1 MADTRFRK
9 EGPMRRYRLSLFF
22 LLLMS
27 GSVALAQDII
37 RDRGVAL
44 YLDQDMFV
52 PLFNQDR
59 DYTMGV
65 ALEFFDQAGGVYWLE
80 DGLGWLAHQFG
91 VGRVNE
97 QSTRS
102 FIIGSI
108 AYTPDDIGNPAPI
121 FDDRPYASLIY
132 LGNKRVRADDE
143 AALGVELQVGLLG
156 TPIAREVQSTLHQW
170 YREAADSLEPVEPRG
185 WDHQIS
191 DGGEPTAR
199 LRVAWADRLAHDQGR
214 WDLATTWDVSL
225 GYQTNVS
232 AGLSARWGA
241 PGSPFWTLPFDPIN
255 RGNFLPSLSGDE
267 WYVWG
272 AYRLRAVGYDVLLQG
287 QFRDSDVTFSADDL
301 ERLVHEAG
309 VGITWA
315 WRPVQLTLSLNAK
328 TPELKSGVT
337 ATHRTHVWGGIY
349 SMLRF

>member
-1 MADTRFRK
+1 
-9 EGPMRRYRLSLFF
+9 MRYLRCLT
-22 LLLMS
+22 LLAIVLA
-27 GSVALAQDII
+27 GHGAIAQDQI
-37 RDRGVAL
+37 RDRGVGIYA
-44 YLDQDMFV
+44 DQDMFV

-65 ALEFFDQAGGVYWLE
+65 AVEFFDQKSGVYWLE
-80 DGLGWLAHQFG
+80 DGLGWLAHRLG

-97 QSTRS
+97 KSTRS
-102 FIIGSI
+102 FILGSI

-121 FDDRPYASLIY
+121 HDDRPYASLLY
-132 LGNKRVRADDE
+132 LGNKRVRADED

-156 TPIAREVQSTLHQW
+156 TPVAREVQRTLHSW
-170 YREAADSLEPVEPRG
+170 YRDIAGSVEPVEPRG

-191 DGGEPTAR
+191 NGGEPTAR
-199 LRVAWADRLAHDQGR
+199 LRLAWAERLVHDTGN
-214 WDLATTWDVSL
+214 WDVATTWDLSL
-225 GYQTNVS
+225 GYQTNAS

-241 PGSPFWTLPFDPIN
+241 IGSPFWTLPFDPIN

-267 WYVWG
+267 WYVWS

-301 ERLVHEAG
+301 ERFVHEAG

-315 WRPVQLTLSLNAK
+315 WRPMQLTVSINAK
-328 TPELKSGVT
+328 TPELKTGVT
-337 ATHRTHVWGGIY
+337 ATHRTHVWGGLY
-349 SMLRF
+349 GMLRF